1 MKKKT
6 IIQIREIASKLPVV
20 YEQHMSGFEFVQE
33 NAGEDPKPQPNLYLI
48 EVNHERRLR
57 HAYEKLG
64 MAGIHSYLE
73 SIHKLQTERNEKA
86 KRDADAILS
95 EPDSVSQASDTVIQ
109 DNE

>member
-20 YEQHMSGFEFVQE
+20 YEQHMSGFEWVE
-33 NAGEDPKPQPNLYLI
+33 EVKGEDPKPQPNLYLI
-48 EVNHERRLR
+48 EINHERRLR

-73 SIHKLQTERNEKA
+73 QIHKLQTERNEKA
-86 KRDADAILS
+86 KRDADAVL
-95 EPDSVSQASDTVIQ
+95 PGQDSVPQVADTIVSDS
-109 DNE
+109 E

>member
-20 YEQHMSGFEFVQE
+20 YEQHMSGYELVAE
-33 NAGEDPKPQPNLYLI
+33 GAETKAQPNLYLI
-48 EVNHERRLR
+48 EINHERRLR

>member
-20 YEQHMSGFEFVQE
+20 YEQHMSGFEWGVNE
-33 NAGEDPKPQPNLYLI
+33 KGDKEPQPNLYLI
-48 EVNHERRLR
+48 EINHERRLR

-73 SIHKLQTERNEKA
+73 QIHKLQTERNEKA
-86 KRDADAILS
+86 KRDADAVL
-95 EPDSVSQASDTVIQ
+95 PGQDSVPQVADTIVSDS
-109 DNE
+109 E

>member
-20 YEQHMSGFEFVQE
+20 YEQHMSGFEWEEV
-33 NAGEDPKPQPNLYLI
+33 NGEDPKPKPNLYLI

-73 SIHKLQTERNEKA
+73 QIHKLQTERNEKA
-86 KRDADAILS
+86 KQDADAVLS
-95 EPDSVSQASDTVIQ
+95 EPDSVSQAPDPVVQ
-109 DNE
+109 D

>member
-20 YEQHMSGFEFVQE
+20 YEQHMSGFEL
-33 NAGEDPKPQPNLYLI
+33 GEDNKPEPNLYLI
-48 EVNHERRLR
+48 EINHERRLR

-64 MAGIHSYLE
+64 MAGIHNYLE

-86 KRDADAILS
+86 KRDADAVLS
-95 EPDSVSQASDTVIQ
+95 GQDSVPQVTDPVVSDT
-109 DNE
+109 E

>member
-20 YEQHMSGFEFVQE
+20 YEQHMSGYELVAE
-33 NAGEDPKPQPNLYLI
+33 GAETKAQPNLYLI
-48 EVNHERRLR
+48 EINHERRLR

-64 MAGIHSYLE
+64 MAGIHGYLE

-86 KRDADAILS
+86 KRDADAVL
-95 EPDSVSQASDTVIQ
+95 PGQDSVPQAGDPVVSDT
-109 DNE
+109 E

>member
-20 YEQHMSGFEFVQE
+20 YEQHMSGFEW
-33 NAGEDPKPQPNLYLI
+33 GEDKQPQPNLYLI
-48 EVNHERRLR
+48 EINHERRLR

-64 MAGIHSYLE
+64 MAGIHNYLE

>member
-20 YEQHMSGFEFVQE
+20 YEQHMSGFEWGYNE
-33 NAGEDPKPQPNLYLI
+33 EGDKAPQPNLYLI
-48 EVNHERRLR
+48 EINHERRLR

-73 SIHKLQTERNEKA
+73 QIHKLQTERNEKA
-86 KRDADAILS
+86 KRDADAVLS
-95 EPDSVSQASDTVIQ
+95 EPDRVSQAPDPVVQ
-109 DNE
+109 D